1 VCCGPGGRGPIT
13 PERLLSHAADS
24 AHSDDDARLASLGY
38 QPQLRRVLGL
48 FANFSVAFT
57 YLSPMVGIYSLFALG
72 LGMAGP
78 AYIWLNFIPITGML
92 LVALV
97 FGELASHYPVA
108 GALYQYSKFSV
119 GAGYGWF
126 VGWFYGFALLIT
138 VAAVDTGV
146 VGYFAALTHNWF
158 GWDLDPAD
166 HFTIL
171 WITVLLLLIQTILN
185 VTGAQVMGRV
195 AQFGVYVEIVG
206 TFGIAII
213 LAIHGFHHGFG
224 YLFSTQGAAHASTNG
239 LNLGLG
245 LGLDF
250 HGSWVAAGLIA
261 VLAPVY
267 IYYGFESAGD
277 ISEETKDAGRQVPR
291 AMRLAVIWGGIGSM
305 VLTAAL
311 LLAVPG
317 DGSAGVGEAVG
328 GGVPLILGQLPSGV
342 QDFLLLMI
350 IFAFF
355 SCGTSIQ
362 GAGSRLMFSY
372 SRDEALP
379 ASRWI
384 SRVHPRFGTP
394 VNALIAGAVISALF
408 VLLVF
413 ASPATDKHFLFIT
426 YPGGVNA
433 LLALVSFGV
442 SGIYLS
448 FLLTVIAA
456 FIARTR
462 GWVPEGRFQL
472 GRWGMVV
479 TIAAMAYLGLMLIN
493 VVAPTGLTS
502 PRAVFN
508 LDWIT
513 LLVMFVIAVVGAAY
527 FFSAR
532 PDRGVRHHL
541 HDDLEPTGAER
552 ELPPEDRPVAPA

>member
-1 VCCGPGGRGPIT
+1 V
-13 PERLLSHAADS
+13 SHAADLPQHNS
-24 AHSDDDARLASLGY
+24 GNNSGHDAGHDPDDARLASLGY

-57 YLSPMVGIYSLFALG
+57 YLSPMVGIYSLFVLG
-72 LGMAGP
+72 LGTGGP
-78 AYIWLNFIPITGML
+78 AYIWLNLIPIAGML

-119 GAGYGWF
+119 GPGFGWF

-158 GWDLDPAD
+158 GWNLDPTS

-171 WITVLLLLIQTILN
+171 WVTVLLLLIQTVLN
-185 VTGAQVMGRV
+185 ITGAVVMGRV

-213 LAIHGFHHGFG
+213 LAIHGFHHGLG
-224 YLFSTQGAAHASTNG
+224 YLFSTQGQTHAASNA
-239 LNLGLG
+239 

-250 HGSWVAAGLIA
+250 HGSFLAAGLIA

-291 AMRLAVIWGGIGSM
+291 AMRLAVIWGGIGSI

-311 LLAVPG
+311 LLAIPG
-317 DGSAGVGEAVG
+317 DGAKGVSDAVG
-328 GGVPLILGQLPSGV
+328 GGVPSILAQLPAGV

-379 ASRWI
+379 ASSWI

-394 VNALIAGAVISALF
+394 VNALIAGAVVTTLF

-413 ASPATDKHFLFIT
+413 ASPSTDKHFLFIT

-433 LLALVSFGV
+433 LVALVSFGV

-456 FIARTR
+456 FIARRR
-462 GWVPEGRFQL
+462 GWIPEGRFQL
-472 GRWGMVV
+472 GKWGGIV
-479 TIAAMAYLGLMLIN
+479 TWLAMLYLGLMLIN
-493 VVAPTGLTS
+493 VVLPTGLTS
-502 PRAVFN
+502 PRAYFN

-513 LLVMFVIAVVGAAY
+513 LLVMFVIAVVGALY

-552 ELPPEDRPVAPA
+552 ELPPQEPPVTTV

>member
-1 VCCGPGGRGPIT
+1 MAAARAL
-13 PERLLSHAADS
+13 PEHPMSHAADDP
-24 AHSDDDARLASLGY
+24 AHTDRDDARLASLGY

-57 YLSPMVGIYSLFALG
+57 YLSPMVGIYSLFVLG
-72 LGMAGP
+72 LGTGGP
-78 AYIWLNFIPITGML
+78 AYIWLNFIPIIGML
-92 LVALV
+92 FVALV

-108 GALYQYSKFSV
+108 GAVYQYSKFSV
-119 GAGYGWF
+119 GPGYGWF

-146 VGYFAALTHNWF
+146 VTYFAALTHNWF

-171 WITVLLLLIQTILN
+171 WITVLLLVIQTILN
-185 VTGAQVMGRV
+185 ITGAKVMGRV

-206 TFGIAII
+206 TFGIALI
-213 LAIHGFHHGFG
+213 LAINGFHHGFG
-224 YLFSTQGAAHASTNG
+224 YLFTTQGVQHAATNPLA
-239 LNLGLG
+239 LN
-245 LGLDF
+245 F
-250 HGSWVAAGLIA
+250 HGSWLAAALIA

-311 LLAVPG
+311 LLAIPAGGIGDTVNATEGAVPH
-317 DGSAGVGEAVG
+317 
-328 GGVPLILGQLPSGV
+328 ILAQLPAGV

-362 GAGSRLMFSY
+362 GAGSRLAFSY
-372 SRDEALP
+372 ARDEALP
-379 ASRWI
+379 ASSWI

-394 VNALIAGAVISALF
+394 TNALIGGACITVLF

-413 ASPATDKHFLFIT
+413 ASPAQDKHFGFIT

-433 LLALVSFGV
+433 LVALVSFGV
-442 SGIYLS
+442 SGIYLA
-448 FLLTVIAA
+448 FLLTVIAVA
-456 FIARTR
+456 IARVR
-462 GWVPEGRFQL
+462 GWVPEGQFTL
-472 GRWGMVV
+472 GRWGTTV
-479 TIAAMAYLGLMLIN
+479 TWIALLYLGLMLIN
-493 VVAPTGLTS
+493 VVLPTGLSS
-502 PRAVFN
+502 PRAYFN

-513 LLVMFVIAVVGAAY
+513 LLVMFVIAVLGAIY
-527 FFSAR
+527 FFIAR

-541 HDDLEPTGAER
+541 HDELEPSGAER
-552 ELPPEDRPVAPA
+552 ELPPDETPPAPE

>member
-1 VCCGPGGRGPIT
+1 M
-13 PERLLSHAADS
+13 SHAADQPPV
-24 AHSDDDARLASLGY
+24 DQDDARLASLGY
-38 QPQLRRVLGL
+38 QPQLHRVLGL
-48 FANFSVAFT
+48 FSNFAVAFT
-57 YLSPMVGIYSLFALG
+57 YLSPMVGIYSLFVLG
-72 LGMAGP
+72 LGTGGP
-78 AYIWLNFIPITGML
+78 AYIWLNFIPIIGML

-119 GAGYGWF
+119 GPGYGWF

-158 GWDLDPAD
+158 GWNLDPSD

-171 WITVLLLLIQTILN
+171 WVTCLLLLIQTILN
-185 VTGAQVMGRV
+185 ITGAQVMGRV

-206 TFGIAII
+206 TFGIAVI
-213 LAIHGFHHGFG
+213 LAIHGFHHGLG
-224 YLFSTQGAAHASTNG
+224 YLFTTQGALHGATNA
-239 LNLGLG
+239 LGVN
-245 LGLDF
+245 F
-250 HGSWVAAGLIA
+250 HGSFLAAGLIA

-291 AMRLAVIWGGIGSM
+291 AMRLAVIWGGIGSL

-311 LLAVPG
+311 LLAIPG
-317 DGSAGVGEAVG
+317 SGSKGVGDAVSG
-328 GGVPLILGQLPSGV
+328 GIPFILGELPSGV

-362 GAGSRLMFSY
+362 GAGSRLAFSY
-372 SRDEALP
+372 ARDEALP
-379 ASRWI
+379 GSRWI
-384 SRVHPRFGTP
+384 SRIHRRFGTP
-394 VNALIAGAVISALF
+394 VNALIGGAVVTVLF

-413 ASPATDKHFLFIT
+413 VSPTTNKHFLFIT
-426 YPGGVNA
+426 YPGGINA

-448 FLLTVIAA
+448 FLLTVIGALV
-456 FIARTR
+456 ARSR
-462 GWVPEGRFQL
+462 GWVPEGRFTM
-472 GRWGMVV
+472 GRWGMAV
-479 TIAAMAYLGLMLIN
+479 TVIGAAYLGLMFLN
-493 VVAPTGLTS
+493 VVIPTGLKS
-502 PRAVFN
+502 PRGALFN
-508 LDWIT
+508 YDWIT
-513 LLVMFVIAVVGAAY
+513 LLVIVIIAIVGAIY
-527 FFSAR
+527 FFIAR
-532 PDRGVRHHL
+532 PDRGVSHHL
-541 HDDLEPTGAER
+541 HDDLEPTGSER
-552 ELPPEDRPVAPA
+552 GSGPTIEPPEATA

>member
-1 VCCGPGGRGPIT
+1 M
-13 PERLLSHAADS
+13 SHAAES
-24 AHSDDDARLASLGY
+24 ASTTPSTDHDDARLASLGY

-57 YLSPMVGIYSLFALG
+57 YLSPMVGIYSLFIYG
-72 LGMAGP
+72 LGSGGP
-78 AYIWLNFIPITGML
+78 AYIWLNFIPIIGML
-92 LVALV
+92 FVALV

-119 GAGYGWF
+119 GPGYGWF
-126 VGWFYGFALLIT
+126 VGWFYGFALLVT

-146 VGYFAALTHNWF
+146 VAYVASLTHNWF
-158 GWDLDPAD
+158 GWNLDPAD
-166 HFTIL
+166 HKTIL
-171 WITVLLLLIQTILN
+171 LTTLVLLLIQTILN
-185 VTGAQVMGRV
+185 ITGAVVMGRV

-206 TFGIAII
+206 TFGIAVI
-213 LAIHGFHHGFG
+213 LAIHGFHHGLG
-224 YLFSTQGAAHASTNG
+224 YLFSTQGVTHAATNPFG
-239 LNLGLG
+239 V
-245 LGLDF
+245 DF
-250 HGSWVAAGLIA
+250 HGSWLGAALIA

-291 AMRLAVIWGGIGSM
+291 AMRLAVIWGGIGSL

-311 LLAVPG
+311 LLAIPG
-317 DGSAGVGEAVG
+317 NGNKGVVDAT
-328 GGVPLILGQLPSGV
+328 GGVPVILAQLPSGV

-350 IFAFF
+350 VFAFF

-379 ASRWI
+379 GSSWLRQ
-384 SRVHPRFGTP
+384 VHSRFGTP
-394 VNALIAGAVISALF
+394 VNALITGAVVSALF

-413 ASPATDKHFLFIT
+413 VSPATNKHFLFIT
-426 YPGGVNA
+426 YPGGINA

-448 FLLTVIAA
+448 FLLTVIAS
-456 FIARTR
+456 IVARSR
-462 GWVPEGRFQL
+462 GWVPEGRFTL
-472 GRWGMVV
+472 GSRGWLVSI
-479 TIAAMAYLGLMLIN
+479 IAAAYLALMFVN
-493 VVAPTGLTS
+493 VVLPTGLSS
-502 PRAVFN
+502 PRGALFN
-508 LDWIT
+508 YDWIT
-513 LLVMFVIAVVGAAY
+513 LLVIAIIAVVGAAY
-527 FFSAR
+527 FFTAR
-532 PDRGVRHHL
+532 PDRGVSHHL

-552 ELPPEDRPVAPA
+552 ELPPA

>member
-1 VCCGPGGRGPIT
+1 V
-13 PERLLSHAADS
+13 S
-24 AHSDDDARLASLGY
+24 AQGAQHRTDIDLDDARLAGLGY

-57 YLSPMVGIYSLFALG
+57 YLSPMVGIYSLFVLG
-72 LGMAGP
+72 LGTGGP
-78 AYIWLNFIPITGML
+78 AYIWLNFVPVIGML
-92 LVALV
+92 FVALV

-119 GAGYGWF
+119 GPGYGWF

-146 VGYFAALTHNWF
+146 VSYFAALTHNWF
-158 GWDLDPAD
+158 GWKLDPTD
-166 HFTIL
+166 HVTIL
-171 WITVLLLLIQTILN
+171 WITVVLLVIQTILN
-185 VTGAQVMGRV
+185 ITGAKVMGRV

-213 LAIHGFHHGFG
+213 LAIHGFHHGLG
-224 YLFSTQGAAHASTNG
+224 YLFTAQGQQHAATNALGLNFHASWLGAA
-239 LNLGLG
+239 L
-245 LGLDF
+245 
-250 HGSWVAAGLIA
+250 VA

-291 AMRLAVIWGGIGSM
+291 AMRLALIFGGIASF

-311 LLAVPG
+311 LLAIPG
-317 DGSAGVGEAVG
+317 NGSKGVSDAVAGGI
-328 GGVPLILGQLPSGV
+328 PSILGQLPSGV

-362 GAGSRLMFSY
+362 GAGSRLAFSY
-372 SRDEALP
+372 ARDEALP
-379 ASRWI
+379 GSSWI

-394 VNALIAGAVISALF
+394 VNALIGGAVITVLF

-413 ASPATDKHFLFIT
+413 ASPAHDKHFLFIT

-433 LLALVSFGV
+433 LVALVSFGV

-448 FLLTVIAA
+448 FLMTVIAA
-456 FIARTR
+456 LVARRR
-462 GWVPEGRFQL
+462 GWIPEGRFTL
-472 GRWGMVV
+472 GRWGMAV
-479 TIAAMAYLGLMLIN
+479 TIIALAYLGLMLVN
-493 VVAPTGLTS
+493 VVLPTGLTS
-502 PRAVFN
+502 PRAYFN

-513 LLVMFVIAVVGAAY
+513 LLVMFVITVVGAIY
-527 FFSAR
+527 FFLAR

-541 HDDLEPTGAER
+541 HDQLETSGAER
-552 ELPPEDRPVAPA
+552 QN